1 MWKMKIDSIPKCHN
15 WLRLNGLNCRFR
27 LLGTDP
33 SASVASV
40 MAPCSTFIAL
50 AINGQSGLACATA
63 RSKGMLALLLY
74 IRARFHCSW
83 HRNMICT
90 TALSVTHSPT
100 EVSLLVPPGTSLPL
114 RKVSLGALGGHLY
127 PLVHLPLFPRR
138 ILKAL
143 AIGHQ
148 VPKLVLLRLS

>member
-1 MWKMKIDSIPKCHN
+1 MSQLAPTQWFELPVSAARHGPF
-15 WLRLNGLNCRFR
+15 RFCRFR
-27 LLGTDP
+27 YGTLFHIHRTCNKWTIR
-33 SASVASV
+33 AG
-40 MAPCSTFIAL
+40 MRNGAL
-50 AINGQSGLACATA
+50 KRYVS
-63 RSKGMLALLLY
+63 LLLY